1 MRLIPFVSFSLV
13 ALAACSH
20 AQPSPDPSPAQVVAE
35 APPPPAPAP
44 APAPAPKPT
53 PDVDPVSIYFAFD
66 ASELSDS
73 ARAALQSF
81 FAQAQQRPDRSVRI
95 EGNCDDRGSSE
106 YNLALGQ
113 RRADAARK
121 YLEGLGLESGRITA
135 ISNGKERPRATG
147 NDETSWQEDRRD
159 DLIPA
164 PANVGVS
171 SVSDPSSR

>member
-1 MRLIPFVSFSLV
+1 MRFLPFVSFCLV

-20 AQPSPDPSPAQVVAE
+20 AQPSPDPSPAVVVAE
-35 APPPPAPAP
+35 APPAP

-113 RRADAARK
+113 RRADTARK
-121 YLEGLGLESGRITA
+121 YLENLGLDAGRITA
-135 ISNGKERPRATG
+135 ISNGKERQRATG
-147 NDETSWQEDRRD
+147 NDEASWQENRRD
-159 DLIPA
+159 DLIPT

-171 SVSDPSSR
+171 SASEPSSR

>member
-1 MRLIPFVSFSLV
+1 MRFLPFVSFCLV

-20 AQPSPDPSPAQVVAE
+20 AQPSPDPSPAVVVAE
-35 APPPPAPAP
+35 APPAP

-113 RRADAARK
+113 RRADTARK
-121 YLEGLGLESGRITA
+121 YLENLGLDAGRITA

-147 NDETSWQEDRRD
+147 NDEASWQENRRD
-159 DLIPA
+159 DLIPT

-171 SVSDPSSR
+171 SASEPSSR